1 MILIIII
8 IIIIIIIT
16 TITII
21 VIIII
26 KKIIIIMFVC
36 LCDFEESYFCSSMGC
51 EGNTEKLKLVH
62 AEYPT
67 RSFYLF
73 KRESGRVVLL
83 SV

>member
-1 MILIIII
+1 
-8 IIIIIIIT
+8 
-16 TITII
+16 
-21 VIIII
+21 
-26 KKIIIIMFVC
+26 MFVC
-36 LCDFEESYFCSSMGC
+36 LCDFEESYLCSSMGC